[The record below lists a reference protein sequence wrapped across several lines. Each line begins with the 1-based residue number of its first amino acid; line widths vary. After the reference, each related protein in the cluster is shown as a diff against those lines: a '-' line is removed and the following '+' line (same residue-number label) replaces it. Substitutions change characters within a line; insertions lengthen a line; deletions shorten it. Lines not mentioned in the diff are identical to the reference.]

1 MEKALDGDLA
11 RLGAARDLPGRQ
23 RFDCVPQPQPQ
34 PQPPPPPVKSAS
46 ELTPDQIKAILRRE
60 NELRL
65 APETQAEFRAAAA
78 AKGPYGWPDVVEGL
92 QRTVCREFG
101 LSESVGFAA
110 MRNADALLPGD
121 DEVKQ
126 ISLYRKYNRCKNGDL
141 QEGDP
146 PPDAPLIR
154 VTDGVKSSVAAI
166 LSKSTLDQVF
176 FVGSYT

>member
-1 MEKALDGDLA
+1 M
-11 RLGAARDLPGRQ
+11 
-23 RFDCVPQPQPQ
+23 
-34 PQPPPPPVKSAS
+34 
-46 ELTPDQIKAILRRE
+46 RRE

-65 APETQAEFRAAAA
+65 APETQAAFRAAAA
-78 AKGPYGWPDVVEGL
+78 ARGPHGWPDVVERL
-92 QRTVCREFG
+92 QLTVCREFG
-101 LSESVGFAA
+101 LSDSVGLSA
-110 MRNADALLPGD
+110 MRSADTLLPGD
-121 DEVKQ
+121 DEVRQ

-154 VTDGVKSSVAAI
+154 VADGAKSSVAAI